1 MTSYFEIGGHL
12 VECSTED
19 STSLPSSKFGG
30 IAAERP
36 ERGRNS
42 AKAEEATT
50 RVDQSL
56 SGYGTPRT
64 YRNFALRMVANH
76 MIRTGV
82 IILMVPD
89 PIPVVDEVLGA
100 GLVYGGLYIHSTVE

>member
-1 MTSYFEIGGHL
+1 MISFFEIGGHL

-50 RVDQSL
+50 RADQSL
-56 SGYGTPRT
+56 FEHWKKTSFHNVDRLASLSRREQIGMIKRPYV
-64 YRNFALRMVANH
+64 FA
-76 MIRTGV
+76 IWGIQGV
-82 IILMVPD
+82 L
-89 PIPVVDEVLGA
+89 EVIEMHADYL
-100 GLVYGGLYIHSTVE
+100 